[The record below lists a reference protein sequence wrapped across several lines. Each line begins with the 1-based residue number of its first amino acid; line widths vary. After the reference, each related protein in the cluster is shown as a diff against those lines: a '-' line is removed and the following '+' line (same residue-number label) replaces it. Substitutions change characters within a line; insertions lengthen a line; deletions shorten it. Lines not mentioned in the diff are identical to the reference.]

1 MALTNSRKH
10 HAGKHHAKHHAKHPG
25 NHWET
30 TNGHGQVA
38 EHEKA
43 PGGRVKAG
51 EIVVRDENVDE
62 EAEEFIK
69 LEHRKFALG
78 EWMSQNGG

>member
-1 MALTNSRKH
+1 MALTYSPHHAGKH
-10 HAGKHHAKHHAKHPG
+10 HAGKHHAKHPG
-25 NHWET
+25 NHRET

-51 EIVVRDENVDE
+51 EIVVCDENVDE

-69 LEHRKFALG
+69 LEHRKFALS
-78 EWMSQNGG
+78 E